1 MHASLQAVKSWAKE
15 VLLNPTGVVAEPF
28 PFRDIDSDK
37 PAQAKT
43 RPRNSQ
49 RRFSPVKSVLK
60 VLVRI
65 SGGTCSGF
73 CEFRVVFCA
82 AACISTSP
90 LARCCRVS
98 TAFKGIKVA
107 VGDTWL
113 VRMYASTREWMK
125 ERCWRFWSIQHPS

>member
-15 VLLNPTGVVAEPF
+15 VLLIPSGVVGEPF
-28 PFRDIDSDK
+28 SFSRDMDRDK

-49 RRFSPVKSVLK
+49 RMLSPVKSVLK
-60 VLVRI
+60 VLACI

-73 CEFRVVFCA
+73 CVFLVVFCA
-82 AACISTSP
+82 RACTPP
-90 LARCCRVS
+90 LARCCKAS
-98 TAFKGIKVA
+98 TAFRGTKVA

-113 VRMYASTREWMK
+113 VRMYMSTRDWIMET
-125 ERCWRFWSIQHPS
+125 CWRIWSTQDPS

>member
-1 MHASLQAVKSWAKE
+1 MHASLQAVKIWAKE
-15 VLLNPTGVVAEPF
+15 DLLIPSGVVAEPF
-28 PFRDIDSDK
+28 SFSIDMDRDK

-49 RRFSPVKSVLK
+49 RRLSPVKSVLK
-60 VLVRI
+60 VLACI

-73 CEFRVVFCA
+73 CVFLVIFCA
-82 AACISTSP
+82 RACTSL

-98 TAFKGIKVA
+98 TAFRGIKVA

-113 VRMYASTREWMK
+113 VRMYTSTRDWMM
-125 ERCWRFWSIQHPS
+125 ETCRRF